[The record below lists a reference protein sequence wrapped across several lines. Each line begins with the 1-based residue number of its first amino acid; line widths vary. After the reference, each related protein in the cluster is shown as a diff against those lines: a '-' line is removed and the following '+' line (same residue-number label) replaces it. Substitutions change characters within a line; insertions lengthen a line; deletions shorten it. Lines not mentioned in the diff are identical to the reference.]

1 MGLLSRFLS
10 GGARLIGKAVSGGES
25 LQRLRDRVVGGVRG
39 AVGSIPVVG
48 GLLNEGIDALMNQTP
63 IGTALKYGSGLLDK
77 SVEIGRSVAN
87 KLEQTARDYNIPIA
101 EQVRR
106 LGEGRQ
112 EAGQRQPT
120 GTERRMAMMEEAKE
134 E

>member
-1 MGLLSRFLS
+1 MGFLS
-10 GGARLIGKAVSGGES
+10 NILRGASRVIGKGVSFGEN
-25 LQRLRDRVVGGVRG
+25 LQRLRDRVVTGVRG

-48 GLLNEGIDALMNQTP
+48 GLLNEGIETLMNQTP

-87 KLEQTARDYNIPIA
+87 KLEQTSRDYNIPVA

-106 LGEGRQ
+106 LAEGNRP
-112 EAGQRQPT
+112 AAPPS